1 MIQFDASETQG
12 AKIKVVGVGGAGGNA
27 VNGMIEAGLQ
37 GVEFLVINTD
47 AQDLEKSQASLRVQ
61 IGKNLT
67 KGLGAG
73 SNPEIGL
80 RAIME
85 DKERVIEII
94 NGADMVFVTCG
105 LGGGTG
111 TGAAPIVAEIARD
124 LGALTVAIVT
134 MPFTFEG
141 PFRRRNAEKG
151 LEALRERVDTI
162 IVIQNDRLFSIIDRN
177 TSVVAA
183 FKAVDSILLEAT
195 RSISDLI
202 NVHGYINLDFAD
214 IRTIMQ
220 GMGDALMGTG
230 VAVGENRAIVAA
242 EQAISSPL
250 LDGVDI
256 AGARGVLI
264 NITGGP
270 TMSMHEVGEAST
282 VIQEA
287 VGNDANVIFGMV
299 IDENLKEELRVTV
312 IATGFNKEFQ
322 QAEILQQPKHEE
334 EPVQEELAS
343 TPENNEQPDKEQIRE
358 STDLKEFETPAFKRK
373 GVKGKR
379 EFVNV
384 SQPNLFFLNE
394 DDIENDPENL
404 EIPAFLRKQMD

>member
-1 MIQFDASETQG
+1 MIQFDSSETQG
-12 AKIKVVGVGGAGGNA
+12 AKIKVIGVGGAGGNA
-27 VNGMIEAGLQ
+27 INGMIEAGLQ
-37 GVEFLVINTD
+37 GVEFIAVNTD
-47 AQDLEKSQASLRVQ
+47 AQDLEKSKASIRVQ

-73 SNPEIGL
+73 SNPEVGL
-80 RAIME
+80 KAIME

-105 LGGGTG
+105 MGGGTG
-111 TGAAPIVAEIARD
+111 TGAAPIIAEMARD
-124 LGALTVAIVT
+124 LGALTVGIVT

-151 LEALRERVDTI
+151 IEAMRERVDTI
-162 IVIQNDRLFSIIDRN
+162 IVIQNDRLFSIIERN
-177 TSVVAA
+177 TSVIAA
-183 FKAVDSILLEAT
+183 FKTVDSILLEAT

-220 GMGDALMGTG
+220 GMGDAIMGTG
-230 VAVGENRAIVAA
+230 VGVGENRAVVAA

-264 NITGGP
+264 NVTGGP

-287 VGNDANVIFGMV
+287 VGNNANVIFGMV
-299 IDENLKEELRVTV
+299 IDENLTEELRVTV
-312 IATGFNKEFQ
+312 IATGFSKEFK
-322 QAEILQQPKHEE
+322 QAEILQQPKLVEKEEPEE
-334 EPVQEELAS
+334 EVEEL
-343 TPENNEQPDKEQIRE
+343 KE
-358 STDLKEFETPAFKRK
+358 STDLKEYDVPTYKRK
-373 GVKGKR
+373 KKIVDNQFPGVP
-379 EFVNV
+379 
-384 SQPNLFFLNE
+384 QPNLFFLGE
-394 DDIENDPENL
+394 EDIENDPENL

>member
-1 MIQFDASETQG
+1 MRI
-12 AKIKVVGVGGAGGNA
+12 
-27 VNGMIEAGLQ
+27 
-37 GVEFLVINTD
+37 
-47 AQDLEKSQASLRVQ
+47 Q

-85 DKERVIEII
+85 DKERVIETI

-141 PFRRRNAEKG
+141 PFRKRNAEKG

-230 VAVGENRAIVAA
+230 VGVGENRAITAA
-242 EQAISSPL
+242 EQAITSPL

-256 AGARGVLI
+256 KGARGVLI

-282 VIQEA
+282 VVQER
-287 VGNDANVIFGMV
+287 VGNEANVIFGMV
-299 IDENLKEELRVTV
+299 IDENLNEELRVTV
-312 IATGFNKEFQ
+312 IATGFNKEFE
-322 QAEILQQPKHEE
+322 QAEILHQPKEELEE
-334 EPVQEELAS
+334 EIIVEEKEE
-343 TPENNEQPDKEQIRE
+343 PEMEDARE
-358 STDLKEFETPAFKRK
+358 STDFREYDKPTYKRK
-373 GVKGKR
+373 AQKIS
-379 EFVNV
+379 VNC
-384 SQPNLFFLNE
+384 
-394 DDIENDPENL
+394 
-404 EIPAFLRKQMD
+404 